1 MRSITERGLQLI
13 KQHEGC
19 YLTPYLCPAGYPT
32 IGYGHL
38 IAKEERAVFSKGI
51 DEQTALKLLAQ
62 DVRRAELAV
71 VAMIRVALT
80 DNQFS
85 SLVSFTFN
93 LGSASLQRSTL
104 RCIVNRE
111 EHEAVPTQ
119 IMRWIYAGGRR
130 LKGLIIRRAAEANL
144 YMS

>member
-1 MRSITERGLQLI
+1 MRSITDKGLDLI

-19 YLTPYLCPAGYPT
+19 SLTLYICPAGYTT

-38 IAKEERAVFSKGI
+38 IAKEERALFSNGI
-51 DEQTALKLLAQ
+51 DEPTALKLLAQ

-71 VAMIRVALT
+71 VAMIRVTLT

-93 LGSASLQRSTL
+93 LGSGALQRSTL
-104 RCIVNRE
+104 RCVVNRE
-111 EHEAVPTQ
+111 EHEAVPTEL
-119 IMRWIYAGGRR
+119 MRWVYAGGIR
-130 LKGLIIRRAAEANL
+130 LKGLMARRAAEARL
-144 YMS
+144 YVQ